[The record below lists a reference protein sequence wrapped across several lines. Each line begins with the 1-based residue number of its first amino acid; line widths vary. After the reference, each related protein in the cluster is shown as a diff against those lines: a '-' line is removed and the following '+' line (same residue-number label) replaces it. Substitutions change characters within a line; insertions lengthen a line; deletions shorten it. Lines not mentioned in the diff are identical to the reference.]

1 MKKLLLSLLVL
12 SLVIIGIRP
21 LIAARPEFNK
31 SFTSTG
37 IVIENRD
44 LSGFSKIEASGAFQ
58 IRIIKSTSYGV
69 KVEADDEVI
78 KNIITEVSGG
88 KLIIK
93 MQNKDKSDYNSHR
106 KVLNI
111 TVQTPSL
118 TALTC
123 SGAVEVSSDDIFDA
137 EKFELKTSGA
147 SEVKLGINAK
157 LLISKFSGASEVKLK
172 GKVDTHALEMTGASE
187 LEALDLEASK
197 YAIQSKGASDCK
209 IFVKEEL
216 AVSGSGA
223 SSIKYKGSPSKVTK
237 TTRGATNISQL

>member
-1 MKKLLLSLLVL
+1 MKKYLLSLLVL
-12 SLVIIGIRP
+12 TLVIIGIRP
-21 LIAARPEFNK
+21 LIAARPHFNK
-31 SFTSTG
+31 SFTSPS
-37 IVIENRD
+37 VVVENRD
-44 LSGFSKIEASGAFQ
+44 LKGFSKIEVSGAFQ
-58 IRIIKSTSYGV
+58 IRIIKSNTYGV
-69 KVEADDEVI
+69 KVEADDELMR
-78 KNIITEVSGG
+78 NIITEVSGD
-88 KLIIK
+88 KLVVK
-93 MQNKDKSDYNSHR
+93 LLYKDKSSYTKT

-123 SGAVEVSSDDIFDA
+123 SGAVEASSDDIFEAD
-137 EKFELKTSGA
+137 KFELKTSGA

-209 IFVKEEL
+209 IFVKDEL

-237 TTRGATNISQL
+237 DTRGATDISQL